1 VITLSSRET
10 SPSRTSGAGGDSEPA
25 SQGHLLL
32 EGSSG
37 DAAAPATST
46 TVSEGASSG
55 AGERPSSRFRG
66 DIEGLR
72 AVAVGLVLLYHAG
85 VSFLPG
91 GFVGVDVF
99 FVISGFLITTQLV
112 SEMGRTGTISLV
124 RFYARRA
131 KRLLPAAGIVLLATA
146 VLARLFI
153 PSTRWNE
160 IGGDIV
166 GSALYVVNWRF
177 ADRSVD
183 YLAEDSQPSP
193 VQHFWSLA
201 VEEQFYLV
209 WPLLIL
215 AAIVVAKMMRRGRKP
230 TLWVGLALVII
241 PSFAWSLSETANV
254 PARAYFETTTR
265 MWELG
270 IGAAV
275 ALAAGAFTRLP
286 RGLAIGVGWGGLAA
300 IAAAGLLITTETP
313 WPGYA
318 AALPTLGAAAVI
330 AAGFSVTRG
339 GPASLLALRPLRW
352 IGGLSYSLYLW
363 HWPLLVAATA
373 YLGGLSTTR
382 GLIVAGVSVIPAWL
396 TARAVENPLRHSA
409 AIARSSRLALSMGV
423 NFTLVGVAAGLVL
436 LLGVTTSQAPAGAVA
451 QGAAVLGDKPRNAP
465 AGAVVDHVA
474 WMTPTPAEATADV
487 PAAYADGCQQVTNK
501 TEVATCE
508 YGDRDGQIDVAVVGD
523 SKMVQWMPALQPL
536 ADQNGWHVVTYFK
549 SACAFSL
556 ATTRYD
562 GKPYQ
567 SCRDWTDEVRR
578 RLKSDPPDF
587 VVTSQGQGN
596 ALDAGGKET
605 QQAMTAGL
613 RGVWSELTALGT
625 KVVVVADNGSP
636 GTNVYECVEK
646 NPEKL
651 SACAFDR
658 ARYAVSAA
666 PTQHLAVKGQPNV
679 RIVDLF
685 DAICPADR
693 CAPVIGNVLVYRQG
707 SHITATYVKSLTPQL
722 AAALSKAKLPA
733 TYQPGTS

>member
-1 VITLSSRET
+1 MLEESPATAT
-10 SPSRTSGAGGDSEPA
+10 SAG
-25 SQGHLLL
+25 Q
-32 EGSSG
+32 
-37 DAAAPATST
+37 AAPAA
-46 TVSEGASSG
+46 GRAS
-55 AGERPSSRFRG
+55 SSRFRG

-85 VSFLPG
+85 LPFLPG

-131 KRLLPAAGIVLLATA
+131 KRLLPAAGIVLLVSA
-146 VLARLFI
+146 VLTRLFI
-153 PSTRWNE
+153 PATRWSE
-160 IGGDIV
+160 IGGDIA
-166 GSALYVVNWRF
+166 GAALYIVNWRF

-215 AAIVVAKMMRRGRKP
+215 AAIVVARMLRGRTRP
-230 TLWVGLALVII
+230 TLWVGLALVVV

-254 PARAYFETTTR
+254 PARAFFETTTR

-286 RGLAIGVGWGGLAA
+286 RVPAIVLGWAGLAA
-300 IAAAGLLITTETP
+300 IAAAGLLITGETA

-330 AAGFSVTRG
+330 AAGFAVTRG
-339 GPASLLALRPLRW
+339 GPASLLGVKPMRW

-373 YLGGLSTTR
+373 YFGDLSAKQGLV
-382 GLIVAGVSVIPAWL
+382 VAAVSVVPAWL
-396 TARAVENPLRHSA
+396 TARVVENPLRHSA
-409 AIARSSRLALSMGV
+409 AIARSSRLALSMGA
-423 NFTLVGVAAGLVL
+423 NFTLLGVAAGLVL
-436 LLGVTTSQAPAGAVA
+436 LLSVGGTQVPAGAVA
-451 QGAAVLGDKPRNAP
+451 QGAAALGDKPRDSP
-465 AGAVVDHVA
+465 AGAVVEHVD
-474 WMTPTPAEATADV
+474 WMTPTPTEAAADV
-487 PAAYADGCQQVTNK
+487 PDAYAKGCQQVTTK
-501 TEVATCE
+501 SEVVTCQ
-508 YGDRDGQIDVAVVGD
+508 YGDRSGPTTVAVVGD
-523 SKMVQWMPALQPL
+523 SKMAQWMPALQSL
-536 ADQNGWHVVTYFK
+536 ADQNSWNLVTYFK
-549 SACAFSL
+549 SACGYSL
-556 ATTRYD
+556 ASTEYD

-567 SCRDWTDEVRR
+567 SCREWTDEVRR
-578 RLKSDPPDF
+578 RLTADPPSF
-587 VVTSQGQGN
+587 VITSQGEAKG
-596 ALDAGGKET
+596 LDAGGKPT
-605 QQAMTAGL
+605 QAAMVQGL
-613 RGVWSELTALGT
+613 RGAWSELTSLHT
-625 KVVVVADNGSP
+625 RVVVVADNPPP
-636 GTNVYECVEK
+636 GMNVYECVAK
-646 NPEKL
+646 NPDKL

-658 ARYAVSAA
+658 KRYAASAA
-666 PTQHLAVKGQPNV
+666 PTQSLAAKGRPGV
-679 RIVDLF
+679 AFVDLF

-707 SHITATYVKSLTPQL
+707 SHITATYIDSLTPRL
-722 AAALSKAKLPA
+722 AAALSKAKLPTA
-733 TYQPGTS
+733 YQSGTS